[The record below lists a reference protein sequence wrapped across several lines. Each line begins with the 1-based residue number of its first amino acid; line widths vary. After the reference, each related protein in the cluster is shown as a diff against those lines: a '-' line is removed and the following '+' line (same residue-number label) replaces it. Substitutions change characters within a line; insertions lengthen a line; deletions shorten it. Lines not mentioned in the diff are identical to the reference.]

1 MANESLV
8 LPAKR
13 TASSPII
20 PTLNAA
26 ELQGDEISERL
37 RAAGAVVIKG
47 LLSAKRRAAANAEL
61 DPYFSAT
68 TTVRERGTASFY
80 AGDTKRLGNALSKSA
95 TVAEMAADQTILECM
110 DSTLLPN
117 CKNYQ
122 LHVCSSLSVGPG
134 ARAQVLHRED
144 AWDEQVRAWAGEFHR
159 EGEKKALI
167 VATMWA
173 LTDFN
178 AQNGATL

>member
-8 LPAKR
+8 LPAER

-26 ELQGDEISERL
+26 DLHGDEISECL
-37 RAAGAVVIKG
+37 RAAGAVVVKG
-47 LLSAKRRAAANAEL
+47 LLSAERRAAANAEL
-61 DPYFSAT
+61 DPYFNAT
-68 TTVRERGTASFY
+68 AAMGERGIDRFY
-80 AGDTKRLGNALSKSA
+80 AGDTKRLGNALSKST
-95 TVAEMAADQTILECM
+95 TVAEMVADEAILECM

-117 CKNYQ
+117 CESYQ
-122 LHVCSSLSVGPG
+122 LHVCSSLNVGPG
-134 ARAQVLHRED
+134 ARGQVLHRED
-144 AWDEQVRAWAGEFHR
+144 AWDEQVRAWAGELHR
-159 EGEKKALI
+159 EGEKKAMI

-178 AQNGATL
+178 TQNGATL